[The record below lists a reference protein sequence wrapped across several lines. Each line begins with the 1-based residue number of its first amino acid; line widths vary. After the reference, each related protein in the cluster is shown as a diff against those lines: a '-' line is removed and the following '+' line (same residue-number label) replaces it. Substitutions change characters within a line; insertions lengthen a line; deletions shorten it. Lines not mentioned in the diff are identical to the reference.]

1 MARATTKRAP
11 AKATRKVPADG
22 ARTHNIPV
30 LLDSEP
36 EAAKALLAKHVA
48 GWDDLKPNEQDEFLE
63 LALAQQ
69 AKPQPV
75 AATLAKTENG
85 VNLTMAGKCEALGI
99 LKLQQTFAAVSIPP
113 VDARA
118 NDLLNYLRSVG
129 ADNESRYNAALSFIE
144 SMAPQNQAEA
154 LLLVQMYCTHDAAM
168 RAITQLGKQEWVPH
182 VQTFGNL
189 AAKLLKTSQGQM
201 EALTKM
207 RRGGVQEVRHT
218 HYYVDNRGG
227 QAVFTDNVTTGG
239 ANSNATGQSH
249 EPTIVDQCAA
259 LPSPHPFGDSMPLP
273 GAPGPDALSPAWRE
287 QSGRADG

>member
-1 MARATTKRAP
+1 
-11 AKATRKVPADG
+11 V
-22 ARTHNIPV
+22 
-30 LLDSEP
+30 
-36 EAAKALLAKHVA
+36 AKALLARHVD
-48 GWDDLKPNEQDEFLE
+48 GWADLKPNEQDEFLE

-69 AKPQPV
+69 KARQPV
-75 AATLAKTENG
+75 KATVTNSESRVEIG
-85 VNLTMAGKCEALGI
+85 VAGKCEALGL
-99 LKLQQTFAAVSIPP
+99 LKMQQTFAAVSIPP

-168 RAITQLGKQEWVPH
+168 RSLSQLGKAEWVPH

-189 AAKLLKTSQGQM
+189 AAKLLRTSQAQM
-201 EALTKM
+201 ETLAKM

-239 ANSNATGQSH
+239 KNLNATGQSH
-249 EPTIVDQCAA
+249 EPQTADHCAA

-273 GAPGPDALSPAWRE
+273 GAQGPDAVQAPWRE
-287 QSGRADG
+287 QSGRTDG